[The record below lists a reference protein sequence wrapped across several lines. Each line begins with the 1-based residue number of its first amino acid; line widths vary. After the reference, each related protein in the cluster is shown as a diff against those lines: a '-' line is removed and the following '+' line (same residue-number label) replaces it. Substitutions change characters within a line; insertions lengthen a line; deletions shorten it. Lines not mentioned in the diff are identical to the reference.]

1 MALNINEKIKNIFI
15 KNSYSTSTTDGY
27 SANYINQITS
37 AINVRMS
44 SSATITTSNT
54 SVTLTFDTINAQ
66 KGTSL
71 TNSNGAVVIG
81 DNVDYVLVSLNVMVQ
96 TIGTVGNKRFIIQ
109 KNGTDVARSMINE
122 QNTNA
127 NYQTVTIPPF
137 LLKVSSGDVISV
149 IANCTGTDT
158 VIGSGY
164 RDTYLNVMAI

>member
-1 MALNINEKIKNIFI
+1 MALNINKKLLP
-15 KNSYSTSTTDGY
+15 
-27 SANYINQITS
+27 ITS

-44 SSATITTSNT
+44 SNVTITTSNT
-54 SVTLTFDTINAQ
+54 NVALTFDTINTQ

-71 TNSNGAVVIG
+71 TNSNGAVVVG

-109 KNGTDVARSMINE
+109 KNGVDVVRSMINE
-122 QNTNA
+122 QNTSA
-127 NYQTVTIPPF
+127 NYQAVVISPF
-137 LLKVSSGDVISV
+137 LLSVSSGDVISV
-149 IANCTGTDT
+149 VTNCAGTDT